1 MLYPVPAVL
10 VSVADSAGNDNLITI
25 AWTGTVCSD
34 PAMTYISVRKERY
47 SHHMLKEN
55 KEFVINLV
63 SKEICR
69 AADFCGVRSG
79 RDLDKFEATGLTR
92 EKASTV
98 NVPLVKESPVNIECK
113 VTQVLELGSHD
124 MFLAKVTAVQVDE
137 SLLDEQGKLDLSKAH
152 LVAYSHGEYFG
163 LDSKPL
169 GSFGY
174 SIRKKT
180 ESRKGKNAKNK
191 RQLKNYKKNRSL
203 DKNMV

>member
-1 MLYPVPAVL
+1 MLYPVPAIL

-113 VTQVLELGSHD
+113 VTQVIPLGSHD
-124 MFLAKVTAVQVDE
+124 LFLAQVVACDVDE
-137 SLLDEQGKLDLSKAH
+137 SLLDESGKLCLDKAK
-152 LVAYSHGEYFG
+152 LIVYSHGEY
-163 LDSKPL
+163 LAL
-169 GSFGY
+169 GKKLGTFGY
-174 SIRKKT
+174 SVRKKKPR
-180 ESRKGKNAKNK
+180 RK
-191 RQLKNYKKNRSL
+191 
-203 DKNMV
+203 

>member
-69 AADFCGVRSG
+69 AADICGVRSG

-137 SLLDEQGKLDLSKAH
+137 SLLDEKGKLDLNKAH
-152 LVAYSHGEYFG
+152 LVAYSHGEYQTF
-163 LDSKPL
+163 DNIL
-169 GSFGY
+169 GTFGY
-174 SIRKKT
+174 SVKKKDKK
-180 ESRKGKNAKNK
+180 EKKK
-191 RQLKNYKKNRSL
+191 R
-203 DKNMV
+203 

>member
-69 AADFCGVRSG
+69 AADFC
-79 RDLDKFEATGLTR
+79 DLDKFEATGLTR

-137 SLLDEQGKLDLSKAH
+137 SLLDEKGKLDLNKAH
-152 LVAYSHGEYFG
+152 LVAYSHGEYQTF
-163 LDSKPL
+163 DNIL
-169 GSFGY
+169 GTFGY
-174 SIRKKT
+174 SVKK
-180 ESRKGKNAKNK
+180 KD
-191 RQLKNYKKNRSL
+191 KKE
-203 DKNMV
+203 KKKH